1 MKSDL
6 QENQRFL
13 EGNEACAEGAIA
25 AGCRFFAGYPI
36 SPSSEIMERMM
47 RRLPQIDG
55 VFIQM
60 EDEISSI
67 AAVIGAS
74 WAGAKA
80 MTATSGPGLS
90 LMMENIGY
98 AVMTETPCVIV
109 DVQRAGP
116 STGQAT
122 RPAHGDMMQVKW
134 GSHGGYQVIALSPWS
149 VQEMYDET
157 IRAFNLAETYRVPV
171 FVMADAALGH
181 LRENCETI
189 PLSPFTKRGRGISL
203 VNRRRLKGVPHFGIP
218 PHPNPLPQGEREFSF
233 SLVPPAAIFGEGEN
247 LLITGSTHDEQGFRK
262 TQDSEVQERLLKRL
276 SNKILL
282 NAEKIIQ
289 TDEYLLEDAEVVI
302 VSYGITARASLAAI
316 KIARQKRLKVG
327 LLRLKTIW
335 PFPDSVVKQV
345 GEKVKK
351 IIVPE
356 MNLGQIVREVQR
368 VVDTDV
374 ISFSKVNGEVITPDD
389 LLQGIGNRE

>member
-1 MKSDL
+1 MRNTL
-6 QENQRFL
+6 QGFQSFL
-13 EGNEACAEGAIA
+13 QGNDACAEGAIA
-25 AGCRFFAGYPI
+25 AGCLFFAGYPI
-36 SPSSEIMERMM
+36 SPSSEIMEWMM
-47 RRLPQIDG
+47 RRLPEVNG

-98 AVMTETPCVIV
+98 AIMTETPCVIV
-109 DVQRAGP
+109 DVQRVGP
-116 STGQAT
+116 ATGQAT

-134 GSHGGYQVIALSPWS
+134 GSHGDYQVIALSPWS

-181 LRENCETI
+181 LRENFVARR
-189 PLSPFTKRGRGISL
+189 PSL
-203 VNRRRLKGVPHFGIP
+203 VARQPRVTSHESRGTV
-218 PHPNPLPQGEREFSF
+218 
-233 SLVPPAAIFGEGEN
+233 FGEGEN
-247 LLITGSTHDEQGFRK
+247 LLITGSTHDEYGFRK
-262 TQDSEVQERLLKRL
+262 TQDADVQERQLKRL
-276 SNKILL
+276 SNKILQ
-282 NAEKIIQ
+282 NADKIIQ
-289 TDEYLLEDAEVVI
+289 TDEYMLEDADVAI
-302 VSYGITARASLAAI
+302 IAYGITARASIAAV
-316 KIARQKRLKVG
+316 KIARQNGVKAG

-335 PFPDSVVKQV
+335 PFPDSIVKQV
-345 GEKVKK
+345 GMRVKK

-368 VVDTDV
+368 VVKTDV
-374 ISFSKVNGEVITPDD
+374 ISFSKVNVEVITPEEI
-389 LLQGIGNRE
+389 LTHLF

>member
-1 MKSDL
+1 MNYFL
-6 QENQRFL
+6 Q
-13 EGNEACAEGAIA
+13 GNDACAEGAIA

-47 RRLPQIDG
+47 RRLPEADG

-109 DVQRAGP
+109 DVQRVGP

-122 RPAHGDMMQVKW
+122 RPAQGDMMQVKW
-134 GSHGGYQVIALSPWS
+134 GSHGDYQIIALSPWS

-157 IRAFNLAETYRVPV
+157 VRAFNLAETYRVPV

-181 LRENCETI
+181 LREICETKKNVKI
-189 PLSPFTKRGRGISL
+189 F
-203 VNRRRLKGVPHFGIP
+203 NRRKKKGVSHFGS
-218 PHPNPLPQGEREFSF
+218 NDYGG
-233 SLVPPAAIFGEGEN
+233 VPSTAIFGEGEN
-247 LLITGSTHDEQGFRK
+247 LLITGSMHDERGFRK
-262 TQDSEVQERLLKRL
+262 TQDAEVQERQLKRL

-289 TDEYLLEDAEVVI
+289 TDEYLLEDADVAI
-302 VSYGITARASLAAI
+302 ISYGITARASLAAV
-316 KIARQKRLKVG
+316 KTARKQGYKVG

-335 PFPDSVVKQV
+335 PFPDAIVKHV
-345 GEKVKK
+345 GMRVKK
-351 IIVPE
+351 VIVPE

-368 VVDTDV
+368 VTKTDV
-374 ISFSKVNGEVITPDD
+374 ISLSKVNGEVITPEE
-389 LLQGIGNRE
+389 LLQAIGNRE

>member
-1 MKSDL
+1 MV
-6 QENQRFL
+6 
-13 EGNEACAEGAIA
+13 
-25 AGCRFFAGYPI
+25 
-36 SPSSEIMERMM
+36 RMM
-47 RRLPQIDG
+47 RRLPEVNG

-60 EDEISSI
+60 EDEIASI

-122 RPAHGDMMQVKW
+122 RPAQGDMMQVKW
-134 GSHGGYQVIALSPWS
+134 GSHGDYQVIALSPWS

-181 LRENCETI
+181 LRENCETKEDAE
-189 PLSPFTKRGRGISL
+189 T
-203 VNRRRLKGVPHFGIP
+203 VNRKRQKGVPHFGTD
-218 PHPNPLPQGEREFSF
+218 GRSEAEG
-233 SLVPPAAIFGEGEN
+233 VPPAAIFGEGEN
-247 LLITGSTHDEQGFRK
+247 LLITGSTHDEHGFRK
-262 TQDSEVQERLLKRL
+262 TQDAEVQERLLKRL

-282 NAEKIIQ
+282 NADKIIQ

-302 VSYGITARASLAAI
+302 VSYGVTARASLAAV
-316 KIARQKRLKVG
+316 KIARQQGVKAG

-335 PFPDSVVKQV
+335 PFPDSIVKHV
-345 GEKVKK
+345 GMRAKR

-356 MNLGQIVREVQR
+356 MNLGQIVREVKR
-368 VVDTDV
+368 VVEKEV
-374 ISFSKVNGEVITPDD
+374 ISFTKVNGEVITPEEI
-389 LLQGIGNRE
+389 LSALTN

>member
-1 MKSDL
+1 RMGQYFL
-6 QENQRFL
+6 Q
-13 EGNEACAEGAIA
+13 GNDACAEGAIA

-47 RRLPQIDG
+47 RRLPEVNG

-109 DVQRAGP
+109 DVQRVGP

-134 GSHGGYQVIALSPWS
+134 GSHGDYQIIALSPWS

-157 IRAFNLAETYRVPV
+157 VRAFNLAETYRVPV

-181 LRENCETI
+181 LRENCELKDDVEI
-189 PLSPFTKRGRGISL
+189 
-203 VNRRRLKGVPHFGIP
+203 VNRRKRKGAPHFGTSDDGGIP
-218 PHPNPLPQGEREFSF
+218 PAS
-233 SLVPPAAIFGEGEN
+233 IFGEGEN
-247 LLITGSTHDEQGFRK
+247 LLITGSTHDEWGFRK
-262 TQDSEVQERLLKRL
+262 TQDAEVQEWLVKRL
-276 SNKILL
+276 SNKILQ
-282 NAEKIIQ
+282 NVDKIIQ
-289 TDEYLLEDAEVVI
+289 TDEYLLEDADVAI
-302 VSYGITARASLAAI
+302 VSYGITARACLAAV
-316 KIARQKRLKVG
+316 KIARQNGAKVG

-335 PFPDSVVKQV
+335 PFPDSIVKQV
-345 GEKVKK
+345 GMRVKK
-351 IIVPE
+351 VIVPE

-368 VVDTDV
+368 LVPERIDQGVVKTDV
-374 ISFSKVNGEVITPDD
+374 IPFSKVNGEVITPEEIHGAINHPAVPS
-389 LLQGIGNRE
+389 LRRRG

>member
-1 MKSDL
+1 LSLNSKWH
-6 QENQRFL
+6 FL

-47 RRLPQIDG
+47 RRLPQVDG

-67 AAVIGAS
+67 AAVLGAS

-90 LMMENIGY
+90 LMLENIGY

-109 DVQRAGP
+109 DVQRVGP

-122 RPAHGDMMQVKW
+122 RPAHGDLMQVKW
-134 GSHGGYQVIALSPWS
+134 GSHGDYQVIALSPWS

-189 PLSPFTKRGRGISL
+189 PLSPFTKGGRGISL
-203 VNRRRLKGVPHFGIP
+203 VNRKRLKGVPHFGT
-218 PHPNPLPQGEREFSF
+218 NDDSG
-233 SLVPPAAIFGEGEN
+233 VPPASIFGEGEN

-262 TQDSEVQERLLKRL
+262 TQDSEVQERLSKRL
-276 SNKILL
+276 SNKILM
-282 NAEKIIQ
+282 NAEKITQ
-289 TDEYLLEDAEVVI
+289 TDEYLLEDADVVI

-389 LLQGIGNRE
+389 LLQAIGNRK

>member
-1 MKSDL
+1 MKGLL
-6 QENQRFL
+6 QENQCFIQ
-13 EGNEACAEGAIA
+13 GNDACAEGAIA

-47 RRLPQIDG
+47 RRLPEVNG
-55 VFIQM
+55 VFTQM

-122 RPAHGDMMQVKW
+122 RPAHGDMMQVRW
-134 GSHGGYQVIALSPWS
+134 GSHGDYQIIALSPWS

-181 LRENCETI
+181 LRESYETKEDVEI
-189 PLSPFTKRGRGISL
+189 A
-203 VNRRRLKGVPHFGIP
+203 NRKRLKGVPHFGTNDTPEADGI
-218 PHPNPLPQGEREFSF
+218 
-233 SLVPPAAIFGEGEN
+233 PPAAIFGEGEN
-247 LLITGSTHDEQGFRK
+247 LLITGSTHDEHGFRK
-262 TQDSEVQERLLKRL
+262 TQDAEVQERLLNRL

-282 NAEKIIQ
+282 NADKIIQ
-289 TDEYLLEDAEVVI
+289 TDEYMLEDADVVI
-302 VSYGITARASLAAI
+302 VSYGITARAGLAAV
-316 KIARQKRLKVG
+316 KIARQQGSKAG

-335 PFPDSVVKQV
+335 PFPDSIVKHV
-345 GEKVKK
+345 CAGVKK

-368 VVDTDV
+368 VVETEV
-374 ISFSKVNGEVITPDD
+374 ISFPKVNGEVITPDEI
-389 LLQGIGNRE
+389 LNVINN